1 MESYP
6 SGKGQV
12 CKTSMQRFDS
22 ARLLKRLVFAGRFFS
37 ECFEKFLLFKIAFR
51 LNILSHLLVALFCM
65 RFAWFSHFTKLAF
78 CKTFFLFRQIRI
90 FAHTSL
96 PIKRIRVYSAISAFQ
111 KFKIF
116 SAILLSFREVFLS

>member
-78 CKTFFLFRQIRI
+78 CKTFFSFPPNPNFRPHFPSHKTNPRLFRDFR
-90 FAHTSL
+90 FS
-96 PIKRIRVYSAISAFQ
+96 
-111 KFKIF
+111 KI
-116 SAILLSFREVFLS
+116 